1 MSARK
6 PTPEQ
11 VARGLL
17 EELADDAAI
26 EHALA
31 TSPEQIAKELEAGG
45 MDVAAEQAALNALLD
60 AAPAAASAPA
70 PGAADLQPKRAEVV
84 PIVRARDGRR
94 ARIFEAVGWVAA
106 AAALLAVGRAVYL
119 HQPDGRPDIRADDT
133 RPSPARLAREEATK
147 ACEQERWGDC
157 RARLDDAKR
166 LDPAGESAPAVVQL
180 RARLDQ
186 AAVVPD
192 AATAPTPDASVRP
205 APEPRRAPP
214 RPRPAP
220 APRPDV
226 PEGDGE
232 KGPRHN

>member
-1 MSARK
+1 VSTRK
-6 PTPEQ
+6 LTPEQ
-11 VARGLL
+11 AARGLL

-26 EHALA
+26 EQALA
-31 TSPEQIAKELEAGG
+31 ASPEQIARALEADG

-60 AAPAAASAPA
+60 AAPAAAPAPA
-70 PGAADLQPKRAEVV
+70 PGAAEPRPERAEVV

-94 ARIFEAVGWVAA
+94 GRIFSAVGWAA
-106 AAALLAVGRAVYL
+106 AAAVALTVGRAIYL
-119 HQPDGRPDIRADDT
+119 RQPDGRPDIRADDT
-133 RPSPARLAREEATK
+133 RPSPARLAREEATR
-147 ACEQERWGDC
+147 ACDQERWDDC
-157 RARLDDAKR
+157 RARLDDARR

-192 AATAPTPDASVRP
+192 AAAAPAPDAATRP
-205 APEPRRAPP
+205 APEPRRVPQ

-220 APRPDV
+220 APRQDP

>member
-1 MSARK
+1 VSARK

-11 VARGLL
+11 IARGLL

-26 EHALA
+26 EQALA
-31 TSPEQIAKELEAGG
+31 ASPEQIAKELAAGG
-45 MDVAAEQAALNALLD
+45 MDVAAEQAMLNALLD
-60 AAPAAASAPA
+60 AAPAAAPAGGAPPA
-70 PGAADLQPKRAEVV
+70 QPKRAEVV
-84 PIVRARDGRR
+84 PIAGARDGRR
-94 ARIFEAVGWVAA
+94 ARMFSAVGWAAA
-106 AAALLAVGRAVYL
+106 AAALLTVGRAVYL

-133 RPSPARLAREEATK
+133 RPSPARLARDEATK
-147 ACEQERWGDC
+147 ACEQERWDDC
-157 RARLDDAKR
+157 RAKLDDARR

-192 AATAPTPDASVRP
+192 AATAPLPDASVRP
-205 APEPRRAPP
+205 PPEPRRAPP

-220 APRPDV
+220 VPRPDP